1 MAYSMGPEPST
12 NRPELMEE
20 VKLYRNPREREKIDN
35 LAELFAVVN
44 TLQCLEKAYIKDAVE
59 PKEYTGQCSKLLVQY
74 KAAFKQV
81 QGEEF
86 PTVETFLKKYRLDAP
101 AALER
106 IREDRPI
113 TIKDD
118 KGNTS
123 KLVAEIVANFITA
136 MDMLKLGIYAMDQL
150 YMTVKDLQDNMRRLS
165 LLPPD
170 FSGKV
175 KIAEWMDTLQGMG
188 ASDELDETQSRQF
201 SFDLEAAY
209 NEFNKILQSS

>member
-1 MAYSMGPEPST
+1 MSYSVGPEPT
-12 NRPELMEE
+12 GNRPELMEE
-20 VKLYRNPREREKIDN
+20 IKLYRNPREREKIDN

-59 PKEYTGQCSKLLVQY
+59 PKEYTSQCSKLLVQY

-136 MDMLKLGIYAMDQL
+136 MDMIKLEIVQVDQL
-150 YMTVKDLQDNMRRLS
+150 YGIIKDLMDNLRRLS

-170 FSGKV
+170 WGGKE
-175 KIAEWMDTLQGMG
+175 KIAKWHEKLSGMG
-188 ASDELDETQSRQF
+188 ASDELDETDSRQL
-201 SFDLEAAY
+201 SFDLDNTY
-209 NEFNKILQSS
+209 NDFQKILEI

>member
-1 MAYSMGPEPST
+1 MAYSIGPEMT
-12 NRPELMEE
+12 ANRPELMEE

-35 LAELFAVVN
+35 LAELFAVIN
-44 TLQCLEKAYIKDAVE
+44 TLQCLEKAYIKDSVNA
-59 PKEYTGQCSKLLVQY
+59 KDYTRACSKLLVQY

-81 QGEEF
+81 EGGEF
-86 PTVETFLKKYRLDAP
+86 PNVDTFINKYRLNAP

-106 IREDRPI
+106 IKEDRPI

-136 MDMLKLGIYAMDQL
+136 MDLLRLEMDAMDQL
-150 YMTVKDLQDNMRRLS
+150 HGVIKDLHDNMSRLS
-165 LLPPD
+165 LLPPGWE
-170 FSGKV
+170 GKE
-175 KIAEWMDTLQGMG
+175 KISHWLDTLNGMQ
-188 ASDELDETQSRQF
+188 ASEKLDPDQSRQF
-201 SFDLEAAY
+201 VFDLEYAY